1 MASLPERLQEQSGA
15 WLRAQS
21 AFIDATQT
29 MMSAWRKCRQD
40 DMEATLTTIQ
50 KVMGS
55 KNGADVAAAY
65 SEWLTDSMERVKAEF
80 SDAREEALR
89 LTGTGEN
96 ELKGLSARVGT
107 MHSARTNFTGS
118 KTPSHHVQ
126 EAPVM
131 KSNPEP
137 RKHAAA
143 E

>member
-40 DMEATLTTIQ
+40 DVEATLTTIQ

-65 SEWLTDSMERVKAEF
+65 NEWLAGSMDRVKVEL
-80 SDAREEALR
+80 SDAQDEANR
-89 LTGTGEN
+89 LAAIGQQSMRALSLNEAGRIQATGLAVANSTGRHTPHAS
-96 ELKGLSARVGT
+96 GSAV
-107 MHSARTNFTGS
+107 
-118 KTPSHHVQ
+118 
-126 EAPVM
+126 
-131 KSNPEP
+131 
-137 RKHAAA
+137 
-143 E
+143 